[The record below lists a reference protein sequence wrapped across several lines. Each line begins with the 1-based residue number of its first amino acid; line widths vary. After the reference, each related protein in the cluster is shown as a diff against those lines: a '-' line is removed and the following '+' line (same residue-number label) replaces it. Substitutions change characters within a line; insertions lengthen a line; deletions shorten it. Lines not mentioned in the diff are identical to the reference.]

1 MTDAKQWDWVDLG
14 DEEGRVDHA
23 AAIPAWSAA
32 PEVELDGEWLLFHY
46 PVRRQKR
53 GKRTLQFRK
62 VEAAKHLLTEFVQL
76 DDAPA
81 ERILAYARRH
91 GRFGF
96 CQHGDPSH
104 RLGLVGCGPTVRT
117 TEGKSA
123 VCEDLQW
130 WRNLAGHARALL
142 NVAAQISRRQV
153 DDVTLARLNPQ
164 LCFSA
169 RLLRAARRDPAPFVA
184 YGLELWLRFFQVR
197 PRVFYRARRKRFE
210 IQVGG
215 APPLAGALTLQM
227 MLAVT
232 RSTGV
237 AVCSSCGRLF
247 APSRRINPNRNAYC
261 KACGVRAAWREAQA
275 RRRAKKFAHSIAR

>member
-1 MTDAKQWDWVDLG
+1 MLPPSAYWRTLAGMVGSVFASMETPATGLG
-14 DEEGRVDHA
+14 S
-23 AAIPAWSAA
+23 SAA
-32 PEVELDGEWLLFHY
+32 GRLCVP
-46 PVRRQKR
+46 P
-53 GKRTLQFRK
+53 K
-62 VEAAKHLLTEFVQL
+62 VNLRFAKT
-76 DDAPA
+76 
-81 ERILAYARRH
+81 
-91 GRFGF
+91 
-96 CQHGDPSH
+96 C
-104 RLGLVGCGPTVRT
+104 
-117 TEGKSA
+117 K
-123 VCEDLQW
+123 W
-130 WRNLAGHARALL
+130 WRNLAGHARAVL
-142 NVAAQISRRQV
+142 NVAAQLSKRRV

-197 PRVFYRARRKRFE
+197 PRVFYRARRKHFE

-215 APPLAGALTLQM
+215 APPLPGALTLQM

-232 RSTGV
+232 RSAGV

-247 APSRRINPNRNAYC
+247 VPSRRINPNRNAYC